1 MTKKW
6 QHRKCQRCRIEYK
19 ATREAQ
25 SYCSPVCRRQA
36 AYGRERFRAGTKG
49 RRRRRLEASDKAPGT
64 LVAGSFRT
72 GHFSSIEQMAYKAT
86 KPVHSYTFG
95 DWPRCKVCKCWELL
109 PRNGLPR
116 HMFCTAV
123 RKRRKLTLVVESPL
137 PQPATRAA

>member
-1 MTKKW
+1 MPKW
-6 QHRKCQRCRIEYK
+6 RNDYRRCDNCRREYRLQ
-19 ATREAQ
+19 REAQ
-25 SYCSPVCRRQA
+25 SYCSRDCRRVA
-36 AYGRERFRAGTKG
+36 AYGRERFKAGTKG
-49 RRRRRLEASDKAPGT
+49 RRKRRLEASDKLIGT

-116 HMFCTAV
+116 HMFCIEV
-123 RKRRKLTLVVESPL
+123 RKRVSVR
-137 PQPATRAA
+137 